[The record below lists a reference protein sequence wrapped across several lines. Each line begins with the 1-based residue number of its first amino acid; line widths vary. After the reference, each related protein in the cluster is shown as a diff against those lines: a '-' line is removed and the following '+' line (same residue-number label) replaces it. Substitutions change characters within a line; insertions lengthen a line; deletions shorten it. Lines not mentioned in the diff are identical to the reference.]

1 MLEIDPGWTSS
12 NHDRSIRKLTLST
25 FNYMTWYWVHKLVSP
40 PGRDWLSNLTQGHY
54 PPLTQSIFGK
64 KTHTIITLTKPN
76 CGCTWKD
83 FTIHKYRCY
92 ISCDTKMMK
101 LDWVSPSVLNTLQT
115 GLCDRWCDSPLS
127 TLLSNGILLLH
138 VALFL
143 NHTSP
148 GRRENNRRGQNSG
161 DTLEWHVLVPDP
173 KLTLYRSLSS
183 DSPHLPHVL
192 LDEWIQGRD

>member
-1 MLEIDPGWTSS
+1 
-12 NHDRSIRKLTLST
+12 
-25 FNYMTWYWVHKLVSP
+25 MTWYWVHKLVSP

-64 KTHTIITLTKPN
+64 KTDTIITLTKPN

-92 ISCDTKMMK
+92 ISCDTKMTK
-101 LDWVSPSVLNTLQT
+101 LDWVSPSVPST
-115 GLCDRWCDSPLS
+115 GCEAILLCDRWCNSPLS

-148 GRRENNRRGQNSG
+148 GRREQQERS
-161 DTLEWHVLVPDP
+161 
-173 KLTLYRSLSS
+173 KLWRHTWMACLGPRFKTNPIQITFKRFPNLS
-183 DSPHLPHVL
+183 HVL